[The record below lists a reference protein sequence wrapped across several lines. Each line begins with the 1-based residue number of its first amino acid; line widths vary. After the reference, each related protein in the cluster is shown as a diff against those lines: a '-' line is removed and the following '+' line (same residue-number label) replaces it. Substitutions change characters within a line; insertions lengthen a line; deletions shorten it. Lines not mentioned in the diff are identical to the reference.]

1 MDASIP
7 VIILAISFIVLLIW
21 QIKISH
27 TQSGLLSQQY
37 DAMQNLIT
45 RQETAVNQAHQVES
59 GLTKLAQDLIE
70 TAKTDDTAKAIAA
83 KYIQHNNA
91 ATAASPSPAP

>member
-37 DAMQNLIT
+37 GVFQNAIT
-45 RQETAVNQAHQVES
+45 RQEPQVNQAHQVETN
-59 GLTKLAQDLIE
+59 LAKLAQDLID

-83 KYIQHNNA
+83 KYIQHNSA
-91 ATAASPSPAP
+91 APAASPAAQ